1 MHRRTLLGALASVG
15 VCASTGGPA
24 FAQADQFDA
33 LLAQL
38 EADPERLVESTWT
51 QLESGVTRAIGQ
63 GEPSSR
69 AISERA
75 SNMIVSLEVSSRARY
90 EARYRR
96 PIWPGGQSG
105 VTIGIGYDL
114 RFANE
119 HFLQRDWGALLSA
132 DMIATLTP
140 VLRLGRT
147 DARDALPSVQS
158 VDVPWD
164 AALSQFRAFIPYPTK
179 RTENAFPNCAEL
191 NDDSFGALVS
201 LVYNRGAAM
210 PLNSPRRREMREIR
224 DLMRDRNFAAVP
236 GKIREMKRLWSA
248 DTQPGLHIR
257 RDLEAAL
264 FELGLTS
271 ARA

>member
-1 MHRRTLLGALASVG
+1 MHRRTLLGALVGVG
-15 VCASTGGPA
+15 VCAASGPA
-24 FAQADQFDA
+24 LAQEDQFA
-33 LLAQL
+33 SLLAQL
-38 EADPERLVESTWT
+38 EADPVRLVESAWT
-51 QLESGVTRAIGQ
+51 QREAGVTRAVGQ

-69 AISERA
+69 AISDRA
-75 SNMIVSLEVSSRARY
+75 SNMIVSLEVSSRRRY

-96 PIWPGGQSG
+96 PIWPGGESG

-132 DMIATLTP
+132 DMIDTLQP
-140 VLRLGRT
+140 VLRLGPMQ
-147 DARDALPSVQS
+147 ARDALPSVQS

-179 RTENAFPNCAEL
+179 QTEDAFPNCAEL

-210 PLNSPRRREMREIR
+210 PRNSQRRREMREIR
-224 DLMRDRNFAAVP
+224 DLMRDKNFEAVP

-264 FELGLTS
+264 FELGLAG
-271 ARA
+271 ARQ